1 MADGGRSGLSLWG
14 AGLLGFLAYRSGRR
28 RAEQDAAG
36 RVGRAGSGA
45 GRDGADGRGRWP
57 GGEDGGGPLRDIVL
71 PDGRDA
77 VQITAELFLREEGS
91 TQRWRRV
98 VVEGTGTA
106 QAEIEATLREV
117 AAGGGAGAGAG
128 GSGAWEGGAALLPAE
143 DVPMV
148 LMPLGTR
155 RRVNAVDV
163 YGVGGRVGNLPEYAV
178 GAVGDEI
185 RTVHLA
191 NDRPCAVMSRI
202 SRGGTGA
209 LVVELLMPESFLT

>member
-36 RVGRAGSGA
+36 RAGGRADSRA
-45 GRDGADGRGRWP
+45 GGRGRWP

-77 VQITAELFLREEGS
+77 IQITAELFLREEGS
-91 TQRWRRV
+91 TKRWRRV

-117 AAGGGAGAGAG
+117 AAGGAAGVGAG
-128 GSGAWEGGAALLPAE
+128 GAAGVGAGEEGRLPVE

-163 YGVGGRVGNLPEYAV
+163 YGVGGRVGNLPDYAV
-178 GAVGDEI
+178 GAVGEEI
-185 RTVHLA
+185 RAVHLA

-202 SRGGTGA
+202 SRGEAGT
-209 LVVELLMPESFLT
+209 LVVELLMPETFLS

>member
-1 MADGGRSGLSLWG
+1 MSDGGRSGLSLWG

-28 RAEQDAAG
+28 RAERDAGGAG
-36 RVGRAGSGA
+36 PARAGG
-45 GRDGADGRGRWP
+45 GGRWP
-57 GGEDGGGPLRDIVL
+57 GGEDGEGPLRDIVL

-77 VQITAELFLREEGS
+77 VQITAELFFREEGS
-91 TQRWRRV
+91 TKRWRRV
-98 VVEGTGTA
+98 VVEGTGAA

-117 AAGGGAGAGAG
+117 AAGGGAQA
-128 GSGAWEGGAALLPAE
+128 GGAAQAGGGAGLLPAE

-163 YGVGGRVGNLPEYAV
+163 YGVGGRVGHLPGYAV
-178 GAVGDEI
+178 AAVGDEI
-185 RTVHLA
+185 RSVHLA

-202 SRGGTGA
+202 SLGEGGA
-209 LVVELLMPESFLT
+209 LVVELLMPESFLS